1 MCSARMGRCGARPC
15 KLARAAALSAVRLC
29 LTCLRQRDADL
40 EALIAGS
47 ARIDA
52 VVMSKDSAV
61 VPW

>member
-1 MCSARMGRCGARPC
+1 MPTSRCY
-15 KLARAAALSAVRLC
+15 
-29 LTCLRQRDADL
+29 L
-40 EALIAGS
+40 EVLIAAGRGDIPLVHLRFRCSWCGS